1 MSDETAFDARGL
13 AASIAAKA
21 GELLELAESAGLTIA
36 VAESLTG
43 GRLAAALTARP
54 GSSAVFR
61 GSVTAY
67 ATELKASIL
76 GVDPQLLALVG
87 AVDGEV
93 ARQMAAGV
101 RRLCGSDLALSTTGV
116 AGPAEQD
123 GKPVGTVCLGW
134 SGAAGTGDAL
144 FRFPGDRS
152 TIQDASVEAALNLMV
167 SHLNG

>member
-1 MSDETAFDARGL
+1 MSSAAGFDPSGL

-21 GELLELAESAGLTIA
+21 GEVLDLAEAAGLTIA

-43 GRLAAALTARP
+43 GRLAAALTARA

-67 ATELKASIL
+67 ATDLKAAIL
-76 GVDPQLLALVG
+76 GVDQGLLARVG
-87 AVDGEV
+87 AVDDEV
-93 ARQMAAGV
+93 AKQMADGV

-123 GKPVGTVCLGW
+123 GKPVGTVYLGF
-134 SGAAGTGDAL
+134 SGPAGTDSVG
-144 FRFPGDRS
+144 FRFSGERS
-152 TIQDASVEAALNLMV
+152 TIQDVAVEAALNLMV